1 LLGKLQIY
9 EDLSFLIK
17 MIQTTLIKL
26 IPFATLFFSLIIGFM
41 FAMTALNTPLAD
53 VEDNNDY
60 ANIDLPA
67 FQKFIY
73 MFRIALGDF
82 QVSGYKREQPGTLIT
97 TWIVWFIFVIINSI
111 IFLNFLIAVVSDVFA
126 QVM

>member
-82 QVSGYKREQPGTLIT
+82 QVSGFKLEQPASLIT